1 MHRNNVECARPQNVK
16 LLISQYLSFL
26 FFEFCR
32 DLPFIFYCSHMK
44 VIPKAY
50 TNTSGSRPCK
60 IRIWKHISTEHRVWT
75 RSDKSPSLPSDHVYY
90 FSMNFF
96 SFFLPSSADLFEK
109 VDSAKWLKRFP
120 IDLNNIFV
128 FLPPLIFR
136 ATFPNDWIIYV
147 YIRVLYP
154 ITTICHPIFNIPAP
168 WRTLHL

>member
-1 MHRNNVECARPQNVK
+1 MCQTAECEIIDYHSICHFCSSNFVGIYPSSFTAVTWKWYRKRIQIRQALDLVK
-16 LLISQYLSFL
+16 YL
-26 FFEFCR
+26 FE
-32 DLPFIFYCSHMK
+32 
-44 VIPKAY
+44 
-50 TNTSGSRPCK
+50 NTSVRNIGYGPEATNHLLCHQTTF
-60 IRIWKHISTEHRVWT
+60 IIFQWIS
-75 RSDKSPSLPSDHVYY
+75 
-90 FSMNFF
+90 F